1 MTEVGLI
8 GLGNMGYPMAEN
20 MLARF
25 GGLTVF
31 NRSQTKAEILR
42 EKGAGIAKSPAAL
55 AEAVQVVILALPGPK
70 EVEAVILGPDGILSA
85 KKSGLKIL
93 DTSTISPADSERMHA
108 LCREQDVFYVDC
120 PVSGGPAGAAKSSLT
135 VMIGASEEEME
146 NQGLKPYLEVIGNT
160 FHYIG
165 KIGGGSAV
173 KVINNY
179 IAFTTQVVN
188 GEALRM
194 ADALKI
200 PAEVFYKVA
209 VSSSGSNTIL
219 KAKMAKVLNG
229 DLNPGFALDLVVKD
243 LELARQLCQDETIP
257 AFMLN
262 TGIQFYRDAQRKGY
276 GKKDSC
282 SVIKVI
288 REQ

>member
-1 MTEVGLI
+1 MTKIGFI

-25 GGLTVF
+25 GSLTVF
-31 NRSQTKAEILR
+31 NRSQTKAEILK

-55 AEAVQVVILALPGPK
+55 AEAVEVVILALPGPK
-70 EVEAVILGPDGILSA
+70 EVEAIVSGAEGILSA
-85 KKSGLKIL
+85 KKSGLKII
-93 DTSTISPADSERMHA
+93 DTSTISPADSERMHT
-108 LCREQDVFYVDC
+108 LCREQGIYYVDC
-120 PVSGGPAGAAKSSLT
+120 PVSGGPAGAARSSLT
-135 VMIGASEEEME
+135 VMIGASEEEVE
-146 NQGLKPYLEVIGNT
+146 SQGLKPYLEVIGNT

-188 GEALRM
+188 GEALLM
-194 ADALKI
+194 ADALGI
-200 PAEVFYKVA
+200 PTEVFYKVA
-209 VSSSGSNTIL
+209 TSSSGSNTIL
-219 KAKMAKVLNG
+219 KAKMNKILNG
-229 DLNPGFALDLVVKD
+229 DWKPGFALDLVVKD
-243 LELARQLCQDETIP
+243 LELARQLCQDEQIP
-257 AFMLN
+257 GFMLN

-276 GKKDSC
+276 GQKDSC

-288 REQ
+288 RGQ